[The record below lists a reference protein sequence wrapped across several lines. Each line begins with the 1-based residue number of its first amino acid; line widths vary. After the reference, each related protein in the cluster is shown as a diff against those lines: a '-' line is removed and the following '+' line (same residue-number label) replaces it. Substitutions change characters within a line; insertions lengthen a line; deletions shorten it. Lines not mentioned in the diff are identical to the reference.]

1 MKDTGKAFLAGLLIA
16 GSALIAPTVVSAA
29 VFVDVGIAPP
39 APQVE
44 VVPAPRAGFVW
55 APGYWDYR
63 DHGHVW
69 VGGRWIPER
78 RGWHWVPDRWE
89 QRGPHWHHVPGVW
102 VRG

>member
-1 MKDTGKAFLAGLLIA
+1 MNSTGKAFIAGLLIA
-16 GSALIAPTVVSAA
+16 GSALVAPAIVSAG
-29 VFVDVGIAPP
+29 VVVDVDIAPP

-44 VVPAPRAGFVW
+44 VVPAARAGFVW

-63 DHGHVW
+63 AGAHVW

-78 RGWHWVPDRWE
+78 RGWHWVPDHWE
-89 QRGPHWHHVPGVW
+89 QRGPHWHHVVGVW

>member
-1 MKDTGKAFLAGLLIA
+1 MKHNRKAFLAGLLIA
-16 GSALIAPTVVSAA
+16 GSALVAPALVSAA
-29 VFVDVGIAPP
+29 VLVDVDIAPP

-44 VVPAPRAGFVW
+44 VVPGPRAGFVW

-78 RGWHWVPDRWE
+78 RGYHWVPDRWE